1 MSGILF
7 EVGDL
12 MFERADRLIDLGL
25 RTRHYARHIPH
36 RVCKFTYR
44 AALIIARIVPHVA
57 RGFTTSFAGHFP
69 SGLDLGSP
77 IGEAG
82 RLSVEV
88 AAVMHRWRRKP
99 YFARVTKPAVP
110 RP

>member
-57 RGFTTSFAGHFP
+57 AASPPVSLVISPRGLTLA
-69 SGLDLGSP
+69 L
-77 IGEAG
+77 
-82 RLSVEV
+82 R
-88 AAVMHRWRRKP
+88 
-99 YFARVTKPAVP
+99 
-110 RP
+110 

>member
-44 AALIIARIVPHVA
+44 AALIIARIVPMWPRLHHQF
-57 RGFTTSFAGHFP
+57 RWSFP
-69 SGLDLGSP
+69 LG
-77 IGEAG
+77 A
-82 RLSVEV
+82 
-88 AAVMHRWRRKP
+88 
-99 YFARVTKPAVP
+99 
-110 RP
+110 